1 MTAMCNRVCGFFVL
15 LIIGAIAIGSAQS
28 GLCDDAARQKSSI
41 GRQVNDFTLRDAA
54 GKSHSLADFADKQA
68 VVIAVLGTECPLAT
82 LYAPRLAQLAERF
95 EKRGVAFVG
104 INANQQDSLSEL
116 AQYVKVHEI
125 KFPLLK
131 DVGNVVA
138 DALGAARTPEVFV
151 LDRDRTI
158 RYQGRIDDQYLVG
171 RQRKKATREDLALAL
186 EDVLAGKPVATPETD
201 APGCLIGRVH
211 KSSGD
216 TDVTYAKHIAP
227 LLNRHCVECH
237 REGEIAPFALTKYEE
252 VAGWADT
259 LVEVVDD
266 NRMPP
271 WHANPEYGHFS
282 NDRRLNDDE
291 KGLLSRWV
299 SAGTPEGD
307 PRDLPAPPQFVAGW
321 RLPRVDQEFYMADE
335 AFHVPAEGT
344 VDYKYFVVDPG
355 FKEDKWVQAAECKA
369 GNRSV
374 VHHIILFYRPP
385 GGGRG
390 GEDIGNGFLTATA
403 PGANP
408 LSLGDGM
415 AKRVPAGSKLI
426 FQMHYTPNGS
436 PQQDRSSVGLMFAPA
451 ESIRKE
457 VSTVA
462 AETHLIFIPPRASN
476 YEHQAWHTFD
486 RDTLLLTLFPHMH
499 LRGKSFR
506 YVAHYPDG
514 KQEILLDVPRYDFA
528 WQQTYALKEPKRLPA
543 GTKIHCI
550 AHYDN
555 SPENVANPNPN
566 RIVHWGEQT
575 WDEMLMGFM
584 DTTDPEPSTDPPA
597 KKPSRG
603 DVSLRAPAK

>member
-1 MTAMCNRVCGFFVL
+1 MATTCNRLRGFFVL
-15 LIIGAIAIGSAQS
+15 LIMGAIAIGSAQS
-28 GLCDDAARQKSSI
+28 GLCDDAIGQKSPI
-41 GRQVNDFTLRDAA
+41 GRKVNDFTLRDAA
-54 GKSHSLADFADKQA
+54 GKSSSLADFADKQA
-68 VVIAVLGTECPLAT
+68 VVIAILGTECPLAT
-82 LYAPRLAQLAERF
+82 LYAPRLVQLAERF

-116 AQYVKVHEI
+116 AHYIKVHEI
-125 KFPLLK
+125 KFPVLK

-151 LDRDRTI
+151 LDRDRKI
-158 RYQGRIDDQYLVG
+158 RYHGRIDDQYLVG

-186 EDVLAGKPVATPETD
+186 EDVLAGKPVATPETE

-216 TDVTYAKHIAP
+216 AEVTYTKHIAP

-259 LVEVVDD
+259 LVEVVAD

-271 WHANPEYGHFS
+271 WHANPEHGQFS
-282 NDRRLNDDE
+282 NDRRLSDDE
-291 KGLLSRWV
+291 KSLLTRWV

-307 PRDLPAPPQFVAGW
+307 SRDLPAPPQFVTGW
-321 RLPRVDQEFYMADE
+321 RLPRVDQEFFMSDK
-335 AFHVPAEGT
+335 AFHVPAEGM
-344 VDYKYFVVDPG
+344 VDYKYYVVDPG

-374 VHHIILFYRPP
+374 VHHIILFFRPP
-385 GGGRG
+385 GERHWD
-390 GEDIGNGFLTATA
+390 EEQGFLTATA

-408 LSLGDGM
+408 LMLGDGM
-415 AKRVPAGSKLI
+415 AKRVPAGSKFI
-426 FQMHYTPNGS
+426 FQIHYTPNGS
-436 PQQDRSSVGLMFAPA
+436 AQQDLSSAGLMYAPA
-451 ESIRKE
+451 DSIRKE
-457 VSTVA
+457 VRTA
-462 AETHLIFIPPRASN
+462 IAETHLIFIPPRAPN
-476 YEHQAWHTFD
+476 YEHTASHTFD

-506 YVAHYPDG
+506 YEAQYPDG
-514 KQEILLDVPRYDFA
+514 KKEILLDVPRYDFA

-543 GTKIHCI
+543 GTKIQCT

-584 DTTDPEPSTDPPA
+584 DTTDPEASEEPPA
-597 KKPSRG
+597 KKPAG
-603 DVSLRAPAK
+603 DDVSLRNR